1 MMERAIEQA
10 GTNGVRPRNGA
21 GGTAKRRG
29 RDPDYRLRKESHA
42 ARLLLAGLAEMG
54 LENDDQLLGDAVEG
68 ETDLIEAIAAA
79 LDGIDED
86 EVLVAGIEEK
96 LRQLADRKKAAKER
110 IGRRRGLIEQ
120 AMAIAWTDQPLRLPS
135 ATLSLSRRPR
145 DIVIT
150 EEADIPAPFWIPQP
164 PPPPKLDKKALR
176 DRLRS
181 RAEALEEARAI
192 TDPQER
198 QAALATLEREH
209 PPVPGCDL
217 DNGGFALTIR
227 RS

>member
-1 MMERAIEQA
+1 MERAVEQD
-10 GTNGVRPRNGA
+10 GTNRVRPRNGA
-21 GGTAKRRG
+21 GSTAKGRG
-29 RDPDYRLRKESHA
+29 RDPDYRLRKESEA

-54 LENDDQLLGDAVEG
+54 LEDDDQLLGDAVEG
-68 ETDLIEAIAAA
+68 ETDLIEATAAA

-120 AMAIAWTDQPLRLPS
+120 AMAIAWADQPLRLPS
-135 ATLSLSRRPR
+135 ATLSLSRRQR
-145 DIVIT
+145 EIVIT
-150 EEADIPAPFWIPQP
+150 EEADVPATFWIPQP
-164 PPPPKLDKKALR
+164 PPPPKLDKKTLR
-176 DRLRS
+176 DQLRA
-181 RAEALEEARAI
+181 RAAALEEARAI
-192 TDPQER
+192 EDAEQR
-198 QAALATLEREH
+198 QLALARIETEH

-217 DNGGFALTIR
+217 DNGGFTLTIR